1 MVLQMARSTKRPG
14 SLNNQ
19 FVRRVPAD
27 LVDRL
32 KGRTL
37 RFSLPSGELGQ
48 PDIPVRSKAGVHIA
62 FSLQTADKTLT
73 TVRHAAALAQ
83 VEALFKAERTGPLDL
98 SFKQIQ
104 ALAGIAYR
112 RLVADNEEDP
122 GQPHDWAMF
131 QSLIADAAEY
141 LEPDDDGEMLPS
153 YGTRTAEQALAAIF
167 DIDAFLAS
175 EGVTLARPSRDAF
188 IQALVSALY
197 KAASLLSVRASG
209 DYSPDP
215 HAARYPDWQRPEPS
229 AERTTPAPS
238 KPTLQAG
245 NVTLTALVEGW
256 WTEAKATGRK
266 PSTYESYRNTMLR
279 LIKHLGHEDASRVT
293 PEDIISFK
301 DARLAEINPRNGK
314 PISPKTVKGS
324 DIAGLKVVF
333 DWSVANRKL
342 AANPAA
348 DVTLKLGK
356 TKRTRGPGFTDE
368 EALVILNHATSYQ
381 RGSERP
387 TTAAAKRWVPWL
399 CAYTGG
405 RVGELAQ
412 LRKHDIREEA
422 GRWILHI
429 TPDAGTVKTDEAR
442 DVPLHAHLVEQGF
455 IDFVTKAKPG
465 PLFLIPAKDGD
476 VLGPLQGVKN
486 RLAEFVREVFTD
498 PRVAPNH
505 GWRHR
510 FKTVCRDI
518 GIDPG
523 VRDAIQGHAARNV
536 SEEYGEVSIIAKGNA
551 IDRLPRYEVK

>member
-32 KGRTL
+32 KGRML
-37 RFSLPSGELGQ
+37 RFSLPSGELDQ
-48 PDIPVRSKAGVHIA
+48 PDLPVRAKAGVHIA
-62 FSLQTADKTLT
+62 FSLQTSDKSMTML
-73 TVRHAAALAQ
+73 RQAAALAQ
-83 VEALFKAERTGPLDL
+83 VEALFKAERAGPLDL
-98 SFKQIQ
+98 SFKQVQ
-104 ALAGIAYR
+104 ALAGLAYR
-112 RLVADNEEDP
+112 RLIADNEEDP
-122 GQPHDWAMF
+122 GRPHDWTMF
-131 QSLIADAAEY
+131 QSLVADAAEY
-141 LEPDDDGEMLPS
+141 LDPDGDGE
-153 YGTRTAEQALAAIF
+153 TRPHYEPRAAERALVPIF
-167 DIDAFLAS
+167 DIDTFLAS
-175 EGVTLARPSRDAF
+175 EGVALTRPSRDAF
-188 IQALVSALY
+188 IQALTSALY
-197 KAASLLSVRASG
+197 KAASLLGVRATG

-215 HAARYPDWQRPEPS
+215 HAARYPDWQRPEPPL
-229 AERTTPAPS
+229 ERYVAPPS
-238 KPTLQAG
+238 KPALAVG
-245 NVTLTALVEGW
+245 NITLTALVEGW

-266 PSTYESYRNTMLR
+266 PSTYESYRNTMQR

-293 PEDIISFK
+293 PEDIIGFK

-324 DIAGLKVVF
+324 DLAGLKVVF
-333 DWSVANRKL
+333 DWSVGNRKL
-342 AANPAA
+342 AANPAT

-368 EALVILNHATSYQ
+368 EAVVILKHATSYQ

-387 TTAAAKRWVPWL
+387 TMAAAKRWVPWL

-412 LRKHDIREEA
+412 LRKQDIRQEA
-422 GRWILHI
+422 GRWIIHI

-465 PLFLIPAKDGD
+465 PLFLIPAKDAD

-518 GIDPG
+518 GIDAG
-523 VRDAIQGHAARNV
+523 VRDAIQGHAARSV
-536 SEEYGEVSIIAKGNA
+536 AEEYGEVSIIAKSNA
-551 IDRLPRYEVK
+551 VDKLPRYVVE

>member
-19 FVRRVPAD
+19 FVRRIPAD
-27 LVDRL
+27 LLDRL
-32 KGRTL
+32 KGRT
-37 RFSLPSGELGQ
+37 FSFALPSGEIDK
-48 PDIPVRSKAGVHIA
+48 PDLPVRAKAGVHIA
-62 FSLQTADKTLT
+62 FSLQTSDKSLT

-83 VEALFKAERTGPLDL
+83 VEALFKAERAGPLDL

-104 ALAGIAYR
+104 ALAGLARR
-112 RLVADNEEDP
+112 RLIADNEDDP
-122 GQPHDWAMF
+122 GRPSDWAMLR
-131 QSLIADAAEY
+131 SIIADAAEY
-141 LEPDDDGEMLPS
+141 LDPDADGE
-153 YGTRTAEQALAAIF
+153 TRPLYEPRAAERALAAVF
-167 DIDAFLAS
+167 DIDAFLTS
-175 EGVTLARPSRDAF
+175 EGVTLARTSRDAF
-188 IQALVSALY
+188 IQALTSALF
-197 KAASLLSVRASG
+197 KAASLLSVRATG

-215 HAARYPDWQRPEPS
+215 NDARYPDWQRPEPPATRS
-229 AERTTPAPS
+229 FPAPS
-238 KPTLQAG
+238 KPTVQTG
-245 NVTLTALVEGW
+245 KITLTALVEGW

-266 PSTYESYRNTMLR
+266 PSTHESYRNTMQR

-293 PEDIISFK
+293 PEDVISFK

-324 DIAGLKVVF
+324 DLAGLKVVF
-333 DWSVANRKL
+333 DWSVSNRKL
-342 AANPAA
+342 GFNPASE
-348 DVTLKLGK
+348 VTLKLGK

-368 EALVILNHATSYQ
+368 EALVILKHATAYQ

-387 TTAAAKRWVPWL
+387 ATAAAKRWVPWL

-412 LRKHDIREEA
+412 LRKQDIRQEA

-442 DVPLHAHLVEQGF
+442 DVPLHAHLIEQGF

-510 FKTVCRDI
+510 FKTVCRDM
-518 GIDPG
+518 GIDAG
-523 VRDAIQGHAARNV
+523 VRDAIQGHAARSV
-536 SEEYGEVSIIAKGNA
+536 AEEYGEVSIIAKSNA
-551 IDRLPRYEVK
+551 IDKLPRYLVE